1 MYKRILLAY
10 DGTREGMIAL
20 REGALLAKRCGAHVF
35 LLSILPESAG
45 LMMGENTTSM
55 LADQQLKTYKALLA
69 RGVEALTQLG
79 MEPVAKLVVGEPAL
93 QIGAFAREVHAD
105 LVVLG
110 QRKKSFLHRWW
121 AGATGAYVTDHVKCS
136 VLVGRNAISDEA
148 FEAALHAGGQRHEDN
163 VPAEKIT
170 KS

>member
-20 REGALLAKRCGAHVF
+20 REGALLAKRCDAHVF
-35 LLSILPESAG
+35 LLSILPESTG
-45 LMMGENTTSM
+45 LMMGETTTSM

-69 RGVEALTQLG
+69 RGVEALTLLG
-79 MEPVAKLVVGEPAL
+79 MEPVARLVVGEPAL

-110 QRKKSFLHRWW
+110 ERKKSFLHRWW

-148 FEAALHAGGQRHEDN
+148 FEAALHAGVHRHGDD
-163 VPAEKIT
+163 VSSEKIT